1 MRFRIKTK
9 TQQCVLCI
17 APSGMLRH
25 HTRNVICKQIQNK
38 MNRIEHIEKE
48 ISDLRNQLK
57 NHKLYENLKNLNDIK
72 IFMENHVFAVWD
84 FMSLLK
90 FLQVKFTNVQTP
102 WLPSNNATLSRFIN
116 EIVHGEESDIN
127 ELGEPK
133 SHFEMYLDAM
143 AQVKANT
150 TKINNL
156 IRLIESGNTVEY
168 SLNEIDIDKRVADFV
183 KFSFSIIEKNKPHL
197 VASAF
202 TFGREDVIP
211 DMFIEILKN
220 SDSENKLYNKLTYYL
235 ERHIE
240 LDGDEHGPLSL
251 KMVSELCA
259 NDNKKWEETL
269 TVAKQS
275 LRKRIALWDSIND
288 LIQKEK
294 PAYNTV
300 YK

>member
-1 MRFRIKTK
+1 MKKIEQIERHI
-9 TQQCVLCI
+9 LE
-17 APSGMLRH
+17 LR
-25 HTRNVICKQIQNK
+25 
-38 MNRIEHIEKE
+38 E
-48 ISDLRNQLK
+48 SLK
-57 NHKLYENLKNLNDIK
+57 NHALYYHLSDVQDIK
-72 IFMENHVFAVWD
+72 IFMEKHIYAVWD

-90 FLQVKFTNVQTP
+90 ALQQQLTCISIP
-102 WLPSNNATLSRFIN
+102 WKPSNNAKTARFIN
-116 EIVHGEESDIN
+116 EIVLGEETDVN
-127 ELGEPK
+127 ENGIRK

-150 TKINNL
+150 TEINNF